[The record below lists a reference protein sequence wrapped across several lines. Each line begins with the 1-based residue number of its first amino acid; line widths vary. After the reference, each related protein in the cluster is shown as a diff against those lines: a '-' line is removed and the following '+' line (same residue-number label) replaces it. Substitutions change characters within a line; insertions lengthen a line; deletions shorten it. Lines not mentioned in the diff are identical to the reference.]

1 MSLTGATGTA
11 DAVDA
16 ARPRYLVLKVLAA
29 LLVGIKIWS
38 LLAVNLVSDEA
49 YYWMWG
55 QHPGLSYFDHPP
67 LNAWLIWISSQLFGH
82 GILQL
87 RMWAVLT
94 TIGTGIIFW
103 NWAKRFG
110 GDDWEGI
117 FWRSACIWL
126 AAPAFG
132 VYPTFATSDHLL
144 FFFVLLSGH
153 FFINYLLAVREGGS
167 PKLLD
172 LYLGA
177 FFMGVT
183 ALCKYNALFF
193 GFALLAY
200 ILASPKLRGLLRNP
214 HLYLAALLVAAVGS
228 PVLIWNIS
236 NGFASFEFHLVSRH
250 DAGFLHNITARHI
263 IEFIIQTALMM
274 TPFGLAGI
282 VACALRPPNE
292 GFERTAWGL
301 GSWSFWLTT
310 LFFLIVALTQQLFP
324 WWNMSAYV
332 LLMPLLGKV
341 MRRAWVFWGHIA
353 FGLLLSVFYVYSSSV
368 FPLLNYID
376 RPDPTRE
383 RYYGWDEIA
392 APVEAAITQYKP
404 DFIASTKWESASVV
418 GFALKDP
425 NVVSISPRASQY
437 HYWFDKPA
445 REARRGQSALVVV
458 QQGWDLGI
466 AEPQFEKL
474 TPIGEVNVTRGGHH
488 MTDYQL
494 YLGEGFKPSY

>member
-1 MSLTGATGTA
+1 MTDATGTA
-11 DAVDA
+11 DAPA
-16 ARPRYLVLKVLAA
+16 LARPRHLTLKVLAA
-29 LLVGIKIWS
+29 LLVGLKIWS

-82 GILQL
+82 GIVQL

-94 TIGTGIIFW
+94 TVGTGIIFW

-153 FFINYLLAVREGGS
+153 FLINYLLAVREGGT
-167 PKLLD
+167 PKLID

-214 HLYLAALLVAAVGS
+214 HLYLAALLVVAVGS

-236 NGFASFEFHLVSRH
+236 NGFASFEFHLVDRH
-250 DAGFLHNITARHI
+250 DAGFLQQINLQNVWQFFG
-263 IEFIIQTALMM
+263 ETAL
-274 TPFGLAGI
+274 TLSPFAI
-282 VACALRPPNE
+282 FAMLRYLLVPPRQA
-292 GFERTAWGL
+292 FERTAWGL
-301 GSWSFWLTT
+301 GSWFFWLST
-310 LFFLIVALTQQLFP
+310 LTFLAVALTQQLFF
-324 WWNMSAYV
+324 WWNVSAYV
-332 LLMPLLGKV
+332 LLMPFLGKYMKNRV
-341 MRRAWVFWGHIA
+341 LFWGHMT
-353 FGLLLSVFYVYSSSV
+353 LSVLLSVFYVYSSSV
-368 FPLLNYID
+368 FPLLNYLD

-383 RYYGWDEIA
+383 RYYGWDEIG
-392 APVEAAITQYKP
+392 APIEAAIAQYQP
-404 DFIASTKWESASVV
+404 DFIASTKWESSSVV
-418 GFALKDP
+418 GFALDNP
-425 NVVSISPRASQY
+425 NVVSISPRPSQY
-437 HYWFDKPA
+437 HYWFDKAA
-445 REARRGQSALVVV
+445 REARRGQSALIVV
-458 QQGWDLGI
+458 QQGWDFFV

-474 TPIGEVNVTRGGHH
+474 TPVGEVEITRNGHG
-488 MTDYQL
+488 MTDYRI
-494 YLGEGFKPSY
+494 YFGEGYKPSY